1 MLVQIPTKA
10 RPSVLKSYWGHKV
23 TKQSVFGLMVLVLS
37 VQSLWAD
44 DIETDIVLG
53 GLVVGSFVLDYAQ
66 TLYIIDD
73 DGLVESNPILGRHPT
88 KTQLQ
93 AYFVASGLAI
103 GTIAT
108 LMKKPNRR
116 WFLVGVLAVQTYA
129 TISNRKLGITLFF

>member
-1 MLVQIPTKA
+1 
-10 RPSVLKSYWGHKV
+10 
-23 TKQSVFGLMVLVLS
+23 MVLVLS